1 VSFENALP
9 RYEQVKRLIL
19 SEIASRGDADAHPL
33 PSENELV
40 RRLGVSRMTI
50 NRALRELAAEGVV
63 TRVPGVGTFSARP
76 KSELS
81 AIDVRNIADE
91 IRGRGNRYDCR
102 IELLRA
108 EDAGNDVANDLSV
121 PVGSRVF
128 HSIIVHC
135 ENGVAIQV
143 EDRFVNPRAAPNFLE
158 VDFNEITPHL
168 YLSQVAPL
176 TDAEHLIEAV
186 LPRARD
192 CKLLGLRAGEP
203 CLLVRRRT
211 WSGPLLCSRARLL
224 HPGSRYRI
232 SSRFSRRT
240 SGSAAPAPRGR

>member
-1 VSFENALP
+1 MLP
-9 RYEQVKRLIL
+9 RYEQVKRLVL
-19 SEIASRGDADAHPL
+19 SEIASRGEGDAHLL

-40 RRLGVSRMTI
+40 RRLGISRMTI
-50 NRALRELAAEGVV
+50 NRALRELAAEGIV
-63 TRVPGVGTFSARP
+63 TRVRGVGTFSAGP

-81 AIDVRNIADE
+81 AIDVQNIADE

-108 EDAGNDVANDLSV
+108 EEAGSDVASDLSV

-128 HSIIVHC
+128 HSIIVHR

-143 EDRFVNPRAAPNFLE
+143 EDRFVNPGAAPNFLE
-158 VDFNEITPHL
+158 VDFKEITPHL

-176 TDAEHLIEAV
+176 TDAEHFIEAV
-186 LPRARD
+186 LPSGRD

-211 WSGPLLCSRARLL
+211 WSGPVLCTRARLL
-224 HPGSRYRI
+224 HPGTRYRI
-232 SSRFSRRT
+232 SSYFSRPT
-240 SGSAAPAPRGR
+240 NGSSAHSARRR